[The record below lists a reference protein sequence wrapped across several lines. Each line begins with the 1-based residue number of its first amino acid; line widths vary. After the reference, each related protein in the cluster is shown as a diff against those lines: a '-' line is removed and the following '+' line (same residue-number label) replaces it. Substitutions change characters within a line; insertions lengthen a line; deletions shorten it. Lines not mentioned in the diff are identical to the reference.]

1 MRTPLLTARASKL
14 AQLGPLRSTS
24 ALRADSSLV
33 SRVRLKRGGDLHGAR
48 SVLWFGPPSLVW
60 LVAIGAAPDG
70 DPGAAASIW
79 GHFPPLRNPFGSPTP
94 RAPITY
100 LTAAN
105 PGGGA
110 AQPVALSASAPA
122 VRLDRISGAVPA
134 AAPGLSRVPMT
145 ALRGPNSDRGPERA
159 SENSPSTGQSSIPS
173 KVVPVGAPAPSVRKA
188 SSRAMDQAPQRKIP
202 LRPSSSTASPVS
214 AVRPALH
221 PYSPNTKPAAPPAVQ
236 GTGPSP
242 VQSPA
247 AASAVASPPLQRP
260 QEALPAGPTNAAGGG
275 SLRTAPFLL
284 PASSSFRTTLG
295 ASGFSTHRRPQSA
308 RVGPPK
314 PTRRRLERRRPEPK
328 VSSAPLPTAVP
339 AMWSGLRAPTILL
352 GAPQLRAAPVQAR
365 AQAPLIAIAPTTL
378 LRAPTA
384 EQPLQD
390 EPSGAREATG
400 TSLASQ
406 QTSSTMRSFGA
417 QSVVRL
423 VPPTDALRVMPG
435 ARVARADSPAAAV
448 TEGAA
453 APPQRAPTRSEPL
466 TGRSSRITPVFA
478 NASSTMRFV
487 RRPPTEVEDAGL
499 RDNASPASAA
509 TPATTRPSSAVP
521 PTTGTGAPNLRASV
535 VPTVQPA
542 SPASAR
548 PRTTPAATPARDA
561 SRPAAA
567 PSSPARKA
575 PPASAPATARRAR
588 RLFVARA
595 PTTSAERRARDL
607 PERSPN
613 LSAPRRTGSAPS
625 SFDLL
630 PPTFPRQGTVT
641 FPLWDAPR
649 RVWLS
654 NSAGSA
660 GSAGATASLRPA
672 PLLVALGAALG
683 PSAPVWVSVP
693 GPSVGA
699 ATRQS
704 LPTNA
709 TYVARTAGIIAE
721 RGSAPAAEA
730 RYAAPPAPAPRSSER
745 WSSSAYNVQVA
756 PFIAYDSAGGASAA
770 TAGPHGRPVWRH
782 AGSPGRWAAPAA
794 VSNAFGPRSVIF
806 PREAPSGGATQR
818 GQSLSLWAGPVATVS
833 VSRPAAAAD
842 SAEIRLE
849 MPQDR
854 ISPVLGTQSGSRS
867 VQAPPFVPMTNL
879 RNRPAAGVESEPT
892 QSTRSPA
899 YTRKPIQAKK
909 KPAPVK
915 QPQQAAAPARVP
927 YAQWVAEQT
936 RAVEPSAAS
945 TPKPTETAPPPRRAA
960 LGNDIRALAE
970 VELLEVL
977 TLLAVRD
984 PAAAAILH
992 DIGRELDDISR
1003 LDRLRLL

>member
-1 MRTPLLTARASKL
+1 MRTPLLTPRASKL

-159 SENSPSTGQSSIPS
+159 IENSPGTGLSSIPS

-188 SSRAMDQAPQRKIP
+188 SSGAMDQAPQRKIP
-202 LRPSSSTASPVS
+202 LRPSSFTASPVS
-214 AVRPALH
+214 AVRPALQ
-221 PYSPNTKPAAPPAVQ
+221 PYAPNTKPAAPPAVQ
-236 GTGPSP
+236 GTRPSP
-242 VQSPA
+242 VESPA

-260 QEALPAGPTNAAGGG
+260 QEALPVGPTSAAGGG

-314 PTRRRLERRRPEPK
+314 PTRRRLERRRAEPK
-328 VSSAPLPTAVP
+328 VSSAPLQTAVP

-352 GAPQLRAAPVQAR
+352 GAPQLRAAPVQVR

-435 ARVARADSPAAAV
+435 ARVARGDSPAAAV

-453 APPQRAPTRSEPL
+453 APPQRAPTRTEPL

-487 RRPPTEVEDAGL
+487 RRPPTEVKDAGL

-509 TPATTRPSSAVP
+509 TPAKARLSSVVPSFIGA
-521 PTTGTGAPNLRASV
+521 GAPNLRASV

-548 PRTTPAATPARDA
+548 PMTTSADTPRRDA
-561 SRPAAA
+561 GRPAAA
-567 PSSPARKA
+567 PSSPARKV

-595 PTTSAERRARDL
+595 PTTSAERRAWDL
-607 PERSPN
+607 IERATN

-649 RVWLS
+649 RIWLS
-654 NSAGSA
+654 NSA

-699 ATRQS
+699 ATRQTF
-704 LPTNA
+704 PTSA
-709 TYVARTAGIIAE
+709 TYVVRAAGIIAE
-721 RGSAPAAEA
+721 REAAPAAEA

-745 WSSSAYNVQVA
+745 WSSSAYNVEVA
-756 PFIAYDSAGGASAA
+756 PFIAYDSAGGASVA
-770 TAGPHGRPVWRH
+770 TGGPNGRPLWRH
-782 AGSPGRWAAPAA
+782 AVSQGRLAAPAA
-794 VSNAFGPRSVIF
+794 ISDAFGPRRVLF
-806 PREAPSGGATQR
+806 PREAPSSSASQR
-818 GQSLSLWAGPVATVS
+818 SNGLSRWAGPVSTVP
-833 VSRPAAAAD
+833 VSRRAAAVD
-842 SAEIRLE
+842 SDEIVLE
-849 MPQDR
+849 TPQQR
-854 ISPVLGTQSGSRS
+854 GTSSPGTQSGSRS

-915 QPQQAAAPARVP
+915 QPQQANAPARVP

-936 RAVEPSAAS
+936 RAAEPSAAA